1 MKIKI
6 ELTQEETR
14 GLASFA
20 NKSFKKSHKRVK
32 APYGKGEYRIE
43 TDKDSILEFDINSTF
58 LMSYIAICK
67 TLATGIMSFIETW
80 FSSSSVKV
88 EDLTE
93 EENKKKEEQ
102 EVNEEKEPVLQR
114 DPLKGC
120 KEILDE
126 IQNNNKEE

>member
-6 ELTQEETR
+6 ELTAQETQ

-32 APYGKGEYRIE
+32 ALYGKGEYRIE

-67 TLATGIMSFIETW
+67 TVATGIMSFIETW
-80 FSSSSVKV
+80 FSSSSVEV
-88 EDLTE
+88 EDLIE
-93 EENKKKEEQ
+93 EDKKEEQ
-102 EVNEEKEPVLQR
+102 ENEEEPILQR
-114 DPLKGC
+114 SHLQGC
-120 KEILDE
+120 KDLVDE
-126 IQNNNKEE
+126 IQNNDKEE

>member
-6 ELTQEETR
+6 ELSTEETK
-14 GLASFA
+14 GLAGFA

-32 APYGKGEYRIE
+32 ALYGKGEYRIE
-43 TDKDSILEFDINSTF
+43 TDKDSVLEFDINSTF

-93 EENKKKEEQ
+93 EDKKEA
-102 EVNEEKEPVLQR
+102 NLQKH
-114 DPLKGC
+114 PLEGC
-120 KEILDE
+120 KDLLDE